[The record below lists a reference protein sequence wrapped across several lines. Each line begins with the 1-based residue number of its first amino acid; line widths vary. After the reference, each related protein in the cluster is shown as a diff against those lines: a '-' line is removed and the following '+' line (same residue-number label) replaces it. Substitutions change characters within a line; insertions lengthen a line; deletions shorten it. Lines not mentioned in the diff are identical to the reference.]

1 VAGEGHDADAVAA
14 GGAWGTWES
23 AATTVLFSAPALL
36 LFWKVRADPG
46 GPASGPAFDA
56 VDWLVIAAAL
66 AGGLALSFAAGG
78 VRSARLYVTTGFSSC
93 LVWLLMGWL
102 FPSTA
107 PLAEVYK
114 PLVFAD
120 LAAHFNLLPLV
131 LVSAA
136 AGSRASLPDDVM
148 PRLRLRMW
156 GVGGAAAGLDVS
168 PLVWLLAPA
177 GWSRFAAFGWAG
189 ACIAAGGTLAVLVA
203 AEIAS
208 HSHPVHADGA
218 QAPPGS

>member
-1 VAGEGHDADAVAA
+1 MAREGNGTDSLAA
-14 GGAWGTWES
+14 GGAWGPCES

-46 GPASGPAFDA
+46 GPASGPVFDA
-56 VDWLVIAAAL
+56 VDWLVVGVAL
-66 AGGLALSFAAGG
+66 AGGLALSLAAAG
-78 VRSARLYVTTGFSSC
+78 VRSARLYVTTGFSTC
-93 LVWLLMGWL
+93 LVWLVMGWL
-102 FPSTA
+102 FPTTA
-107 PLAEVYK
+107 PLTVVYY
-114 PLVFAD
+114 PLVLAD

-136 AGSRASLPDDVM
+136 VGSRARLPDDAM
-148 PRLRLRMW
+148 PRLRRRMW
-156 GVGGAAAGLDVS
+156 AVGGAVAGLDVS
-168 PLVWLLAPA
+168 PIVWLLAPA
-177 GWSRFAAFGWAG
+177 GRSRIVAFGWAG

-208 HSHPVHADGA
+208 HSRPGHADVR